1 MIALTLLRNSYSGF
15 ISWFKTMPKLQLD
28 KARRFQK
35 TSLAKQFEHVSAF
48 WGKEGGFSQQKHNT
62 IGNFC
67 MSFPKQEKNQ
77 CFKNICETHLHH
89 ISEPGAFIFHML
101 FEEVSL
107 KPTRL
112 PCLFFFLFKGKVH
125 LHLHKLTSIQEKTI
139 CFYFLYKGLLRD

>member
-1 MIALTLLRNSYSGF
+1 MIALTLVHNSYSGF
-15 ISWFKTMPKLQLD
+15 INWFKTMLKLQLD
-28 KARRFQK
+28 KACRFQK
-35 TSLAKQFEHVSAF
+35 TSLAKQFEHVSAIS
-48 WGKEGGFSQQKHNT
+48 GKEGFFSQHKHNT

-67 MSFPKQEKNQ
+67 MSFPKQEKKQ

-112 PCLFFFLFKGKVH
+112 PCLFFYLEERC
-125 LHLHKLTSIQEKTI
+125 TYI
-139 CFYFLYKGLLRD
+139 CIN